1 MVVDG
6 WRKSSFSGNNGGD
19 CIEAA
24 TVPGTVLVRDT
35 KNNGTGPV
43 LGFAPEAW
51 AAFTASLKNI

>member
-24 TVPGTVLVRDT
+24 TLPGTVLVRDS
-35 KNNGTGPV
+35 KNQDGPN
-43 LGFAPEAW
+43 LAFGPSAW